1 MTKWISSVELNQ
13 RINSAEPT
21 PCEPSCRNTTT
32 RGQSSSIGNT
42 PEQQDT
48 SRDIHMVEFHS
59 IPFQSTTVL
68 RRHYLEGG
76 GMSVDTPFSHHLPL
90 TVLHCHSIRL
100 PVPPSTFRHTDMF
113 FHPPCVLPSL
123 SRPPCLHFQNVM
135 ENVMKML

>member
-13 RINSAEPT
+13 NRQRINSAEPT
-21 PCEPSCRNTTT
+21 PCELSCRNTTT

-76 GMSVDTPFSHHLPL
+76 GCQWTLRFRTIFRSPSSIVTPSAFPFPRLRSA
-90 TVLHCHSIRL
+90 TQTCSSILH
-100 PVPPSTFRHTDMF
+100 VFFRHSPILRVYIF
-113 FHPPCVLPSL
+113 
-123 SRPPCLHFQNVM
+123 
-135 ENVMKML
+135 KMLWKML